1 MNHTSTSS
9 SIFSAQVSR
18 FLIVG
23 GASFLID
30 LLVYRVLLLLDIGI
44 PISKGLGFIIASIF
58 AYYSNKNWTF
68 QSSVSGSTI
77 FIKFCLVYV
86 TNFGANI
93 GINSGLLILI
103 GYDRLDLITAFL
115 AASFC
120 SAILNFFGMKVL
132 VFRDLTQAL

>member
-1 MNHTSTSS
+1 MNQISTSS
-9 SIFSAQVSR
+9 FIFSAQVGR

-23 GASFLID
+23 GTSFLID
-30 LLVYRVLLLLDIGI
+30 LLVYRVLLLLALGI

-68 QSSVSGSTI
+68 QSSVSGPTT
-77 FIKFCLVYV
+77 FIKFCLVYI

-103 GYDRLDLITAFL
+103 GYDRLDFIIAFL
-115 AASFC
+115 AASIC
-120 SAILNFFGMKVL
+120 SATLNFFGMKLL
-132 VFRDLTQAL
+132 VFSDPT